1 MAYLKL
7 AAGFAALAVT
17 ASAAQ
22 AKEPPPLAAFGR
34 LPAVESVDISPDGKR
49 LALLGGPAGA
59 RTLAIATIDGPT
71 SPPIRLGDVDAISA
85 DWVGNDHVLVRVARW
100 EQVDGKA
107 YRMER
112 NIAFTAQGQ
121 LMSTLLSTDEASSFA
136 VEHPQVALFHEPPRA
151 LVLGLAWSM
160 GPSRGF
166 DTYAARKGV
175 DSPFVRALWS
185 VDPATGKGR
194 AVERGGYDTWGW
206 DVDLSGEPR
215 VRYDVDEISRAFSIH
230 VRGKGQNRWTV
241 LERGEDIDAAMG
253 YIGYSDPDDGVYLR
267 EAVQGGERVVL
278 KKLSDGSVTPL
289 GEPTPGATPYLL
301 TDPYRGAAVAVVG
314 GAERPEV
321 QWLDAELGQVHALL
335 SRAFKDRHVS
345 LHDWSRD
352 RSRFIVRVDGPGA
365 PPAWMLYDKA
375 AKSVSPLGEE
385 YPELE
390 GVELGATRWI
400 TYKARDGLEIG
411 AYLTLPP
418 ASLGVARA
426 PLIVMPHGGPGSRD
440 EYAFDFLT
448 QFLASRGYA
457 VLRPQFRG
465 STGFGRAFYEAGRAE
480 WGGKMQTDLLDGV
493 AAVRPLAEVDAERS
507 CIVGW
512 SFGGYAALA
521 GVSLHPGAYR
531 CAASV
536 AGISDLKLLLAQQ
549 GGTYGRASASFH
561 SLRRMLARNGPNS
574 PELVTTSPLRQ
585 VANIQAPVLL
595 VHGGQDTIV
604 EPVQSAAMRDAL
616 KAAGK
621 PVEHLLL
628 PDDDHYLR
636 RPTSRTQLL
645 TALESFLAK
654 NLPVQR

>member
-1 MAYLKL
+1 
-7 AAGFAALAVT
+7 
-17 ASAAQ
+17 
-22 AKEPPPLAAFGR
+22 
-34 LPAVESVDISPDGKR
+34 
-49 LALLGGPAGA
+49 
-59 RTLAIATIDGPT
+59 
-71 SPPIRLGDVDAISA
+71 
-85 DWVGNDHVLVRVARW
+85 VGNDHVVVQVARW
-100 EQVDGKA
+100 EKVNGNA

-121 LMSTLLSTDEASSFA
+121 LASTLLANDEASSYS
-136 VEHPQVALFHEPPRA
+136 VQHPQVALFHEPPKA

-166 DTYAARKGV
+166 DTHAARKGA
-175 DSPFVRALWS
+175 DSPFVAALWG
-185 VDPATGKGR
+185 VDPATGKGSV
-194 AVERGGYDTWGW
+194 VERGGYDTWSW
-206 DVDLSGEPR
+206 DVDRSGAPR

-241 LERGEDIDAAMG
+241 LERGDDVDASMDYMA
-253 YIGYSDPDDGVYLR
+253 YSDPDDGVYLR
-267 EAVQGGERVVL
+267 ETAQGAERVVL
-278 KKLSDGSVTPL
+278 KKLSDGSVTPV
-289 GEPTPGATPYLL
+289 GQPTSGATPWLQM
-301 TDPYRGAAVAVVG
+301 DPYRGAAVAVVG
-314 GAERPEV
+314 GTERPQF
-321 QWLDAELGQVHALL
+321 QWLDAELGAVHGLL
-335 SRAFKDRHVS
+335 SRAFKDRTVGLYH
-345 LHDWSRD
+345 WSKD
-352 RSRFIVRVDGPGA
+352 RSRFIVRVEGPQAG
-365 PPAWMLYDKA
+365 PAWFLYDKGR
-375 AKSVSPLGEE
+375 KELSPLGEE

-418 ASLGVARA
+418 ASLGVTKA
-426 PLIVMPHGGPGSRD
+426 PLIVLPHGGPGARD
-440 EYAFDFLT
+440 EYTFDFLT

-465 STGFGRAFYEAGRAE
+465 SAGFGRAFYEAGRAE

-493 AAVRPLAEVDAERS
+493 AAIRPMAEVDADRA

-531 CAASV
+531 CAASI
-536 AGISDLKLLLAQQ
+536 AGISDLKLILAQQ
-549 GGTYGRASASFH
+549 GSTHGRASATFH
-561 SLRRMLARNGPNS
+561 AWRRMLGKNGPNS
-574 PELVTTSPLRQ
+574 PELVSTSPLRQ

-628 PDDDHYLR
+628 TDDDHYLR
-636 RPTSRTQLL
+636 RPGSRTQLL
-645 TALESFLAK
+645 TALEAFLAK
-654 NLPVQR
+654 HLPVQPRAAAGA